1 MILVSLDK
9 VLHTDNKSLIPL
21 VSNSTVKINV
31 LRLFSILK
39 IKVFRKLVDHAPVL
53 QKADNDIHQILNNYL
68 HLVVHTTGC

>member
-39 IKVFRKLVDHAPVL
+39 IKVFGKLVDHAPVL